1 MVFKLCG
8 DPRVRDI
15 EGERNTSEQADQATG
30 RRQQWEK
37 VKNTGKST
45 RGKRCCELVR
55 WANSKLNAGLLTY
68 C

>member
-30 RRQQWEK
+30 RRQQ
-37 VKNTGKST
+37 
-45 RGKRCCELVR
+45 
-55 WANSKLNAGLLTY
+55 
-68 C
+68 